1 MAYAGRDAHTLA
13 GIPVEVR
20 WADPADDAAV
30 VAAGNPRHL
39 LTPFEFAR
47 YESLRPDAARVFLA
61 GRSLLRDLVAALAA
75 VEPADVAIEARCP
88 VCGGP
93 HGRPTV
99 VSPPAATPLQLS
111 LAHSGAV
118 VVAAAAWDHPVG
130 VDVERADAAHAPE
143 RDDAIAAVAGAS
155 GDDALEHWTRVEA
168 VLKAD
173 GRGLRVDPGRVR
185 IRTAG
190 DAPGDTADAWIDGD
204 DASPHYALA
213 RIDLGPGFTAS
224 VAIRT

>member
-1 MAYAGRDAHTLA
+1 M
-13 GIPVEVR
+13 VVR
-20 WADPADDAAV
+20 WADLAQDADGPPAGEHAEPDAGYA
-30 VAAGNPRHL
+30 RSL

-47 YESLRPDAARVFLA
+47 YETLRPHAARSFLA
-61 GRSLLRDLVAALAA
+61 GRSLLRELVAAIAA
-75 VEPADVAIEARCP
+75 VEPTDVTIEARCP

-99 VSPPAATPLQLS
+99 VSPAAATPLQLS

-118 VVAAAAWDHPVG
+118 VAAAAAWENPVG

-155 GDDALEHWTRVEA
+155 GDDPLEHWTRVEA

-185 IRTAG
+185 IRAG
-190 DAPGDTADAWIDGD
+190 DATGDTVDAWIDGD
-204 DASPHYALA
+204 EASPHYALA
-213 RIDLGPGFTAS
+213 SIDLGPGFTAS
-224 VAIRT
+224 VAVKT